1 MSNLTTTTTTTTTK
15 GNPKRDAFLVDP
27 NAEKVQLI
35 VPNLSAKLQKEI
47 LKALNELEKETSK
60 FNARLT
66 QVGKESVLS
75 YSKRCKILDSIKE
88 KTKLKYEQLSEL
100 TNISVSYLKT
110 FAQLSKAINTA
121 DGLSIDEF
129 ILLND
134 ARVGQQKDPNYSIH
148 ALISYLKGNDIF
160 ADKGLQTISDKD
172 EAKEQTKANKTQTKV
187 QTKAQ
192 TSEPKADA
200 NRQTFV
206 FNPLLFGFESKDD
219 ITLNITHSPK
229 NTAKP
234 YLVVSNVSSA
244 VLRSMFEKV
253 LRELSKC
260 EKDAEQIAKF
270 EIESETE
277 LADNVTLDTFESE
290 FIQVRR

>member
-1 MSNLTTTTTTTTTK
+1 MSNLTTTTTTTK
-15 GNPKRDAFLVDP
+15 KQKIDAFLVDP
-27 NAEKVQLI
+27 NTEKVQLI

-75 YSKRCKILDSIKE
+75 YSKRSKILDLIKE
-88 KTKLKYEQLSEL
+88 KTKLKYDQLSEL

-134 ARVGQQKDPNYSIH
+134 ARVSQQRDPNYSIH

-160 ADKGLQTISDKD
+160 ADKGLEKISDKE
-172 EAKEQTKANKTQTKV
+172 EAKEQTKANKTQTKA

-192 TSEPKADA
+192 TAEPKVDA

-206 FNPLLFGFESKDD
+206 FNPLLFGFDSKDD

-270 EIESETE
+270 EIETETE
-277 LADNVTLDTFESE
+277 LADDVTLDTFESE

>member
-1 MSNLTTTTTTTTTK
+1 MSTKTQNQNANL
-15 GNPKRDAFLVDP
+15 
-27 NAEKVQLI
+27 NAQKVQTFA
-35 VPNLSAKLQKEI
+35 PELSPKVVKQVA
-47 LKALNELEKETSK
+47 KALDSFEASTKA
-60 FNARLT
+60 FN
-66 QVGKESVLS
+66 VKVLS
-75 YSKRCKILDSIKE
+75 SGKDAVLNYAKRAKMLDFIKE
-88 KTKLKYEQLSEL
+88 QTKLKYAQLSEL
-100 TNISVSYLKT
+100 CGISERYIKA
-110 FAQLSKAINTA
+110 FAQLSKAINNA
-121 DGLSIDEF
+121 EPSLSVDSF
-129 ILLND
+129 LMLNEQRL
-134 ARVGQQKDPNYSIH
+134 ATQKDTKYTIY
-148 ALISYLKGNDIF
+148 ALIDYLNAKDIF

>member
-1 MSNLTTTTTTTTTK
+1 MSNLTPTPTPTQR
-15 GNPKRDAFLVDP
+15 PKRDAFLVDP

-35 VPNLSAKLQKEI
+35 VPNLPEKVQKEI

-110 FAQLSKAINTA
+110 FAQLSKAIDTA

-134 ARVGQQKDPNYSIH
+134 ARVSQQREPNYSIH

-172 EAKEQTKANKTQTKV
+172 EAKEQTKGAKESKQS
-187 QTKAQ
+187 KAKEQ

-206 FNPLLFGFESKDD
+206 FNPLLFGFDSKED

-234 YLVVSNVSSA
+234 YLVVSNVNSA

-270 EIESETE
+270 EIDSETE
-277 LADNVTLDTFESE
+277 LAEDVTLETFESE

>member
-1 MSNLTTTTTTTTTK
+1 MSTKTQNQNANL
-15 GNPKRDAFLVDP
+15 
-27 NAEKVQLI
+27 NAQKVQTFA
-35 VPNLSAKLQKEI
+35 PELSPKVVQQVA
-47 LKALNELEKETSK
+47 KALDNFEASTRA
-60 FNARLT
+60 FN
-66 QVGKESVLS
+66 VKVLS
-75 YSKRCKILDSIKE
+75 SGKDAVLNYTKRAKILDFIKE
-88 KTKLKYEQLSEL
+88 QTKLKYAQLSEL
-100 TNISVSYLKT
+100 CGISERYIKA
-110 FAQLSKAINTA
+110 FAQLSKAINNA
-121 DGLSIDEF
+121 EPSLSVDNF
-129 ILLND
+129 LRLNEQRL
-134 ARVGQQKDPNYSIH
+134 ATQKETKYTIY
-148 ALISYLKGNDIF
+148 ALIDYLNAKDIF
-160 ADKGLQTISDKD
+160 ADKDLQKISDKE
-172 EAKEQTKANKTQTKV
+172 EAKEQTKANKTQTKA

-192 TSEPKADA
+192 TNEPKADA

-206 FNPLLFGFESKDD
+206 FNPVLFGFDSKED

-229 NTAKP
+229 NKAKP

>member
-1 MSNLTTTTTTTTTK
+1 MK
-15 GNPKRDAFLVDP
+15 NPTQTPTQNQAQRSKRDALLIDP
-27 NAEKVQLI
+27 NQEKVQLI

-47 LKALNELEKETSK
+47 LRALSELEKETSK

-100 TNISVSYLKT
+100 TNISISYLKT

>member
-1 MSNLTTTTTTTTTK
+1 MNNPTPTPTQK
-15 GNPKRDAFLVDP
+15 PKRDAFLVDP
-27 NAEKVQLI
+27 NQEKVQLI
-35 VPNLSAKLQKEI
+35 VPGLSAKLQKEI

-75 YSKRCKILDSIKE
+75 YSKRSKILDLIKE
-88 KTKLKYEQLSEL
+88 KTKLKYDQLSEL

-134 ARVGQQKDPNYSIH
+134 ARVSQQRDPNYSIH

-160 ADKGLQTISDKD
+160 ADKGLEKISDKE
-172 EAKEQTKANKTQTKV
+172 EAKEQTKANKTQTKA

-192 TSEPKADA
+192 TAEPKVDA

-206 FNPLLFGFESKDD
+206 FNPLLFGFDSKDD

-270 EIESETE
+270 EIETETE
-277 LADNVTLDTFESE
+277 LADDVTLDTFESE

>member
-1 MSNLTTTTTTTTTK
+1 MSTKTPNQNANL
-15 GNPKRDAFLVDP
+15 
-27 NAEKVQLI
+27 NAQKVQTFA
-35 VPNLSAKLQKEI
+35 PELSPKVVKQVA
-47 LKALNELEKETSK
+47 KALDNFEASTKA
-60 FNARLT
+60 FN
-66 QVGKESVLS
+66 VKVLS
-75 YSKRCKILDSIKE
+75 SGKDAVLNYTKRAKMLDFIKE
-88 KTKLKYEQLSEL
+88 QTKLKYAQLSEL
-100 TNISVSYLKT
+100 CGISERYIKA
-110 FAQLSKAINTA
+110 FAQLSKAINNA
-121 DGLSIDEF
+121 EPSLSVDSF
-129 ILLND
+129 LMLNEQ
-134 ARVGQQKDPNYSIH
+134 RLETQKDTKYTIY
-148 ALISYLKGNDIF
+148 ALIDYLNAKDIF

-192 TSEPKADA
+192 TTEPKADA

>member
-1 MSNLTTTTTTTTTK
+1 MK
-15 GNPKRDAFLVDP
+15 NPNQTP
-27 NAEKVQLI
+27 NPNQEKVQLI
-35 VPNLSAKLQKEI
+35 VPNLPEKLQKEI
-47 LKALNELEKETSK
+47 AKALSELEKETSK

-100 TNISVSYLKT
+100 TSISVSYLKT

-129 ILLND
+129 ILIND
-134 ARVGQQKDPNYSIH
+134 ARVSQQKEPNYSIH

-160 ADKGLQTISDKD
+160 ADKGLQTISDKE
-172 EAKEQTKANKTQTKV
+172 EAKEQSKGAK
-187 QTKAQ
+187 
-192 TSEPKADA
+192 EPKQSKAKEQTNEPKVDA

-206 FNPLLFGFESKDD
+206 FNPMLFGFDSKED

-229 NTAKP
+229 NKAKP

-244 VLRSMFEKV
+244 VLRSMFERI
-253 LRELSKC
+253 LFECSRC
-260 EKDAEQIAKF
+260 ERDAETIAKI
-270 EIESETE
+270 EIETETE
-277 LADNVTLDTFESE
+277 LADNVTLETFDSE

>member
-1 MSNLTTTTTTTTTK
+1 MSNSTPTPTPTQK
-15 GNPKRDAFLVDP
+15 PKRDAFLVDQ
-27 NAEKVQLI
+27 NEEKVQLI

-75 YSKRCKILDSIKE
+75 YSKRSKILDLIKE
-88 KTKLKYEQLSEL
+88 KTKLKYDQLSEL

-134 ARVGQQKDPNYSIH
+134 ARVSQQRDPNYSIH

-160 ADKGLQTISDKD
+160 ADKGLEKISDKE
-172 EAKEQTKANKTQTKV
+172 EAKEQTKANKTQTKA

-192 TSEPKADA
+192 TAEPKVDA

-206 FNPLLFGFESKDD
+206 FNPLLFGFDSKDD

-270 EIESETE
+270 EIETETE
-277 LADNVTLDTFESE
+277 LADDVTLDTFESE